1 MSSVIYKFIS
11 LADCAFR
18 KRLAVCENYSKPLFS
33 QPSSPPKSLWQ
44 EQLALILSEMP
55 ASKLIQQS
63 RQNSP
68 LKLLPFVYITLY
80 LFNRVYSSLNQGSTR
95 FQLTFHD
102 DTSCKTRSEERRV
115 GKEWSCRW

>member
-1 MSSVIYKFIS
+1 MSSLIYKF
-11 LADCAFR
+11 LALAVCAFR
-18 KRLAVCENYSKPLFS
+18 KRLPVCQNYSKPLFS
-33 QPSSPPKSLWQ
+33 QSFSLPKSLWQ
-44 EQLALILSEMP
+44 EQHALILSEMP
-55 ASKLIQQS
+55 ASKLIQHS

-102 DTSCKTRSEERRV
+102 DTSCKTN
-115 GKEWSCRW
+115 